1 MEDTNTNTTTLVKK
15 TIHKKNTF
23 KLTTNSPTPK
33 LVRISLT
40 DTYATDTDNDDDETT
55 NISCRKRV
63 KKFVHEVTIQ
73 PECPKPALVVV
84 KEMKKKTERKPL
96 KALTNNKKYRGVRRR
111 PWGKYAAE
119 IRDPIKRIRL
129 WLGTF
134 NTAEEAAMVYDQAAL
149 QLRGPHA
156 LTNFVIPTTPP
167 ELKPEP
173 SCSSGVNSGDEMSSG
188 ISNNK
193 MTSPKSVLRGF
204 DSLTEGTGFGGEV
217 GCLEIFRPF
226 DEDFLRGDLFE
237 FGKLDEFNF
246 DLMTSPSTVCERF
259 DDFNTDDFLISL
271 TDTYATDTDNDDDET
286 TNISCRKRV
295 KKFVHEVTIQPEC
308 PKPALVVVKEMKK
321 KNERKPLK
329 ALTNNN
335 KKYRGVRRRPWGK
348 YAAEI
353 RDPIKRIRLWLG
365 TFNTA
370 EEAAMVYDQA
380 AIQLRG
386 PHALTN
392 FVIPT
397 TPPELKPEPSCS
409 SGVNSGDEMSSGI
422 SSNKMTSPK
431 SVLSVS
437 GSEVGGLEIFRPFD
451 EDFLRG
457 DLFEFG
463 KLEEFNFDLMTSPST
478 VCERFDDFNT
488 DDFLC
493 D

>member
-1 MEDTNTNTTTLVKK
+1 MCDIAPDEAMKK
-15 TIHKKNTF
+15 VHSKETFGKKNSFLGKAKYPHPSIRQNESPHFDYKEIVQIRMRFFGGHEDDVNKKVENKFYSILDTWVLSVVVERDCGVGIGF
-23 KLTTNSPTPK
+23 LAVGLKWLVLLDYHDVMWERAPKSSGKFAVKSLNLLIYSKMFGDVGPHTNYQWNSWV
-33 LVRISLT
+33 LG
-40 DTYATDTDNDDDETT
+40 D
-55 NISCRKRV
+55 
-63 KKFVHEVTIQ
+63 

-259 DDFNTDDFLISL
+259 DDFNTDDFL
-271 TDTYATDTDNDDDET
+271 
-286 TNISCRKRV
+286 
-295 KKFVHEVTIQPEC
+295 
-308 PKPALVVVKEMKK
+308 
-321 KNERKPLK
+321 
-329 ALTNNN
+329 
-335 KKYRGVRRRPWGK
+335 
-348 YAAEI
+348 
-353 RDPIKRIRLWLG
+353 
-365 TFNTA
+365 
-370 EEAAMVYDQA
+370 
-380 AIQLRG
+380 
-386 PHALTN
+386 
-392 FVIPT
+392 
-397 TPPELKPEPSCS
+397 
-409 SGVNSGDEMSSGI
+409 
-422 SSNKMTSPK
+422 
-431 SVLSVS
+431 
-437 GSEVGGLEIFRPFD
+437 
-451 EDFLRG
+451 
-457 DLFEFG
+457 
-463 KLEEFNFDLMTSPST
+463 
-478 VCERFDDFNT
+478 
-488 DDFLC
+488 C